1 MLQVQATEAK
11 ANFAE
16 LLRTVESGETVVIT
30 RHGKKIARLVPDS
43 DQDRADRLEAMKRL
57 KKTRSELGG
66 IKMST
71 EEIREARH
79 GDSDSNSDA
88 DQERAER
95 KAAVERFKAIRK
107 TWEPTGMTREEILAL
122 RHEGHRY

>member
-30 RHGKKIARLVPDS
+30 RHGKKIARLVPD
-43 DQDRADRLEAMKRL
+43 
-57 KKTRSELGG
+57 
-66 IKMST
+66 
-71 EEIREARH
+71 
-79 GDSDSNSDA
+79 A
-88 DQERAER
+88 DQERADR
-95 KAAVERFKAIRK
+95 KAVVERLREMRK
-107 TWEPTGMTREEILAL
+107 KWQPTGMTREEILAA